1 VSQPT
6 GKGLRFE
13 RITKSFGDI
22 TVLRD
27 INIEIVAGEFMTL
40 LGPSGSGK
48 STLLNIAAGYLDPT
62 SGSVIIGDRDVTRV
76 AARHRQIGMVFQ
88 NYALF
93 PHMTVRQNV
102 AYGPT
107 VQKADKLDINRR
119 VKEALATVQMQDFA
133 DRPIQA
139 LSGGQRQR
147 VALARAIAVEPDVI
161 LMDEP
166 LGALDRQLRKD
177 VQLEIRRL
185 HEKHGRTTIYVTH
198 DQEEALVMSD
208 RIAVMRDG
216 QIVQVGSPKALYD
229 RPDSAFIARFLG
241 ESNLIKGVVTDLS
254 GNRAT
259 LKSDALGREFRAPC
273 ADGIVSGMPSALVI
287 RPEHV
292 TTVTTKGRFSARLV
306 ETVFLGE
313 IEARR
318 LILNDGNEIWSRRIT
333 AHSAKQSDRLHVDW
347 DEERARIVPLN

>member
-1 VSQPT
+1 MTQPS
-6 GKGLRFE
+6 GKNLRFE
-13 RITKSFGDI
+13 RVTKSFGSVN
-22 TVLRD
+22 VLCD
-27 INIEIVAGEFMTL
+27 TDIEIKAGEFMTL

-48 STLLNIAAGYLDPT
+48 STLLNIAAGYLEPT
-62 SGSVIIGDRDVTRV
+62 SGSVFIGDRDVTNV
-76 AARHRQIGMVFQ
+76 PARHRQIGMVFQ

-93 PHMTVRQNV
+93 PHMTVEQNV

-107 VQKADKLDINRR
+107 VQKVKKADIKRR
-119 VKEALATVQMQDFA
+119 VTEALATVQMQEFA
-133 DRPIQA
+133 NRSIQA

-216 QIVQVGSPKALYD
+216 KIVQVGAPKDLYS
-229 RPDSAFIARFLG
+229 RPDSAFIASFLG
-241 ESNLIKGVVTDLS
+241 ESNLIEGVVTS
-254 GNRAT
+254 R
-259 LKSDALGREFRAPC
+259 SDSHAVLRSDVLNQEFKAPC
-273 ADGIVSGMPSALVI
+273 ASGVAEGETAALVI

-292 TTVTTKGRFSARLV
+292 SVSSDSGLFAASLLEA
-306 ETVFLGE
+306 VFLGE

-318 LILNDGNEIWSRRIT
+318 LALEDGTEFWSRRM
-333 AHSAKQSDRLHVDW
+333 AAELGAQSDKLWVNW
-347 DEERARIVPLN
+347 SEERARIVPMT